1 MNNDNISINVNNIFV
16 NVEKKNIYFYYK
28 NYNKYNFENENLN
41 IKGVLISNFKNNTLS
56 IVNYPISFY
65 KIIIDWKKNENLNY
79 INFDFRN
86 INSNLDNIFFSFG
99 IFQDSALLSAFF
111 SIIKHDIDFK
121 FNFFSNFIKI
131 NNNGYCSFTFFING
145 SIKYTN
151 LDNLLPFINNKKD
164 NEKLFFSFISN
175 SVLQKLINY
184 DEKLFYLLS
193 KLNY

>member
-1 MNNDNISINVNNIFV
+1 MTLIL
-16 NVEKKNIYFYYK
+16 
-28 NYNKYNFENENLN
+28 NL
-41 IKGVLISNFKNNTLS
+41 I
-56 IVNYPISFY
+56 
-65 KIIIDWKKNENLNY
+65 
-79 INFDFRN
+79 
-86 INSNLDNIFFSFG
+86 
-99 IFQDSALLSAFF
+99 
-111 SIIKHDIDFK
+111 
-121 FNFFSNFIKI
+121 FFSNFIKI

>member
-1 MNNDNISINVNNIFV
+1 MTLIL
-16 NVEKKNIYFYYK
+16 
-28 NYNKYNFENENLN
+28 NL
-41 IKGVLISNFKNNTLS
+41 
-56 IVNYPISFY
+56 
-65 KIIIDWKKNENLNY
+65 
-79 INFDFRN
+79 
-86 INSNLDNIFFSFG
+86 
-99 IFQDSALLSAFF
+99 
-111 SIIKHDIDFK
+111 
-121 FNFFSNFIKI
+121 FFSNFIKI
-131 NNNGYCSFTFFING
+131 NYNGYCSFTFFING